1 MDTQTFV
8 LPNNR
13 RRQPS
18 RRILQSRRRQN
29 GKSRRHYQPPPLP
42 IHETETASKS
52 LARVPPEPSVL
63 HSFTDSRFPGKQDI
77 AMLLVLRRWHEMAVA
92 SAERREQLVQMWRS
106 AFVFRRKALV
116 SQALSVWREQTER
129 CTQSPNQ
136 YEKVQI
142 QLAAMHYRQVV
153 LRRTLDRLLQAKEL
167 VHREAFFYENSKLR
181 LLEGCWRV
189 WASRVHNVERAARV
203 VEHNQRRNV
212 LVGALTLWRNQTYD
226 LYVGRIADD
235 AYRTRA
241 ISQSL
246 RVWRTQV
253 AAHRFAQK
261 KETSPVKQSL
271 ERWRGAADEQRRQ
284 RKLEEASVAIHT
296 HQRRTI
302 IDQWRSALRALAER
316 EDEADE
322 YYEQTLVCTVLDRLP
337 AGALSIQKSIYTA
350 DRYHRFMCMESA
362 VQRWRQLVRMRRS
375 GIQQSRALR
384 EWARRRD
391 HQRRR
396 MVLMAWHKVAH
407 ARGRINE
414 LRVSS
419 WMASAT
425 DADLES
431 DLANIGPGFVDAQT
445 MTSFQN
451 DMPVCDRG
459 ISIQSDS
466 LGASVAGAQS
476 DDVEK
481 TELAVRARRAE
492 ETAER
497 YRTMLAAAADRVTS
511 VEQSAAAEQDRHYRR
526 NSIVERSKHSATL
539 EKSTLRQMNNLEQ
552 NVQQQHTVD
561 IVAQYQQDEL
571 MRNVLHEWR
580 QVAQTHVH
588 QAAQADTFYRQRVRP
603 AALQPCRKSVV
614 HWRQQQTTV
623 RHLHMAADKMC
634 WVRVAGQFLG
644 ALGARVRESQAL
656 VADADALWRTMLLL
670 RVWNKL
676 FEAASTRL
684 AERSRR
690 SIAPDEGPAQRE
702 EMDVILAQ
710 VDVEEL
716 GVYFGAWRDVMQ
728 ETREVQADVADRLPR
743 RLQVLAYSS
752 ADGQFAWEV
761 VHMEKLVRGAL
772 GRWRQRLQTARTV
785 LPRQNEAL
793 QSRATQLELQKSE
806 TLFKQ
811 GAQRKILH
819 RWMVAVRGRLLE
831 SRRVAQTLEHAVH
844 TIAQRGRQVQAAQ
857 TTAAEFLLQ
866 PKLNHWWRR
875 YYVYNSRLDNADT
888 QANGTLLRLCLLHW
902 VAQIRQHRAPDRG
915 RQLYT
920 TAVAFRWEKQA
931 RRTLLAWM
939 RASSDS
945 RVRVRLAQRTSGVE
959 REQQLEEAAEL
970 WAQKRAK
977 QGALRK
983 VARAARVRA
992 LQRDISMRFATA
1004 WGNANVQRHALATW
1018 RMRVSPSSSMFFSVV
1033 GS

>member
-1 MDTQTFV
+1 MDTQTSV

-42 IHETETASKS
+42 IHETQTASKS
-52 LARVPPEPSVL
+52 LARVPAEPSAL
-63 HSFTDSRFPGKQDI
+63 HSFTASRFPGKQDI
-77 AMLLVLRRWHEMAVA
+77 AMLLVLRRWHDMAVA
-92 SAERREQLVQMWRS
+92 SAERREQLVQIWRS

-116 SQALSVWREQTER
+116 SQALNVWREQTER

-136 YEKVQI
+136 YEKVQV

-167 VHREAFFYENSKLR
+167 AHREAFFHENSKLR
-181 LLEGCWRV
+181 LLENCWRV
-189 WASRVHNVERAARV
+189 WATRVHSVERAARV

-226 LYVGRIADD
+226 LHVGRIAEDE
-235 AYRTRA
+235 YRVRL

-271 ERWRGAADEQRRQ
+271 DRWRGAADEQRRQ
-284 RKLEEASVAIHT
+284 RKLEEASIAIHT

-302 IDQWRSALRALAER
+302 IDQWRGALRALAER

-322 YYEQTLVCTVLDRLP
+322 YYEQTLVYSVLDRLP
-337 AGALSIQKSIYTA
+337 EGALSIQNNIYMA
-350 DRYHRFMCMESA
+350 NRYHNFMCMMA
-362 VQRWRQLVRMRRS
+362 VMQRWRQLVRMRRS

-425 DADLES
+425 DADLGS

-466 LGASVAGAQS
+466 LGASVAGVQS
-476 DDVEK
+476 DDIEK
-481 TELAVRARRAE
+481 NELTVRARRAE
-492 ETAER
+492 ETADR

-511 VEQSAAAEQDRHYRR
+511 VEQSATAEQDRHYQR
-526 NSIVERSKHSATL
+526 NSTL
-539 EKSTLRQMNNLEQ
+539 ERNTLRQVDSNLEQ
-552 NVQQQHTVD
+552 NVQKQHTVD
-561 IVAQYQQDEL
+561 IVGQYQQDEL

-580 QVAQTHVH
+580 QVAQNHARQVT
-588 QAAQADTFYRQRVRP
+588 QADAFYRQRVRP
-603 AALQPCRKSVV
+603 AALQSCRKSVV
-614 HWRQQQTTV
+614 HWRQEQTTV
-623 RHLHMAADKMC
+623 RHMHMAADKMC
-634 WVRVAGQFLG
+634 WARVAGQFLG

-656 VADADALWRTMLLL
+656 AADADALWRTMLLL
-670 RVWNKL
+670 RVWNKF

-702 EMDVILAQ
+702 EMDVILTQ

-716 GVYFGAWRDVMQ
+716 GMYFGAWRDVVQ

-761 VHMEKLVRGAL
+761 VHMEKLVRSAL
-772 GRWRQRLQTARTV
+772 GRWRQRLQTARAA
-785 LPRQNEAL
+785 LPRQNKAL
-793 QSRATQLELQKSE
+793 QSRADQLELQRSE
-806 TLFKQ
+806 ALFKQ

-844 TIAQRGRQVQAAQ
+844 TIAQRGRQVQEAQ
-857 TTAAEFLLQ
+857 ATAADFLLQ

-875 YYVYNSRLDNADT
+875 YYVYNSRMDNADT

-945 RVRVRLAQRTSGVE
+945 RVRVRLAQRTNGAE
-959 REQQLEEAAEL
+959 REQRLEEAAAM
-970 WAQKRAK
+970 WAQRRAK

-983 VARAARVRA
+983 IARAARVRA